1 MMSRRLVAA
10 AAIVAAFLIAAPAT
24 ASAHDLY
31 WYELGQ
37 TAGSDGHYVV
47 AVKWPDPSWW
57 ECDPGMQCGQ
67 AFGFWPVTC
76 TWSDGS
82 VDNCEAV
89 IAWWDEGGGFWWGP
103 NYNWYAPQTWVVPAT
118 CTWEQVPAPWGVT
131 YEQTCPLVPED
142 EVYTWV
148 SANGSP

>member
-1 MMSRRLVAA
+1 MRMSRRLAAVAA
-10 AAIVAAFLIAAPAT
+10 AFAVLVAAPAT

-47 AVKWPDPSWW
+47 AVEWGDPLW
-57 ECDPGMQCGQ
+57 ECPPDMYCGDMFVQ
-67 AFGFWPVTC
+67 PPLTC

-89 IAWWDEGGGFWWGP
+89 MAWWDEGGGYWWGP
-103 NYNWYAPQTWVVPAT
+103 NFNWYAPDTWVVPAT

-131 YEQTCPLVPED
+131 YQQNCPVLASWEAWWTD
-142 EVYTWV
+142 
-148 SANGSP
+148 GGL